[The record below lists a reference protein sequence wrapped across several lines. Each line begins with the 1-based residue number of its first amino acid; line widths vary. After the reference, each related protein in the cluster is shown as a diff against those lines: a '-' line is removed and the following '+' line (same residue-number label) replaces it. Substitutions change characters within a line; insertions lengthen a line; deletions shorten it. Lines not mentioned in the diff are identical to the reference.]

1 MAKDVLWPAPP
12 DVRQNYDRTCWAAV
26 MESFCRS
33 APGRPK
39 LDQEQIFEQF
49 KKWALPDES
58 MSRKGLQIL
67 FADQRFG
74 LASMEVAAP
83 VFTKDPLLLSQ
94 KLGHGN
100 VILGYWEQK
109 ITGWHVGMAYGLS
122 GRVVHY
128 HNPDSSTGGRLKD
141 DLVYFGKQGPLV
153 MAWRK
158 W

>member
-1 MAKDVLWPAPP
+1 MAKDVLWTAPP

-58 MSRKGLQIL
+58 MSRAGLQTL
-67 FADQRFG
+67 FKDPRWG
-74 LASMEVAAP
+74 LASMEVDTK
-83 VFTKDPLLLSQ
+83 VFTASPLFLSQ
-94 KLGHGN
+94 KLASGN
-100 VILGYWEQK
+100 VILGYWESK
-109 ITGWHVGMAYGLS
+109 INGWHVSMAYGLVGS
-122 GRVVHY
+122 TVHY
-128 HNPDSSTGGRLKD
+128 HNPDNSSGGRLKD
-141 DLVYFGKQGPLV
+141 NLSYFGKKGPLV
-153 MAWRK
+153 VAWRK